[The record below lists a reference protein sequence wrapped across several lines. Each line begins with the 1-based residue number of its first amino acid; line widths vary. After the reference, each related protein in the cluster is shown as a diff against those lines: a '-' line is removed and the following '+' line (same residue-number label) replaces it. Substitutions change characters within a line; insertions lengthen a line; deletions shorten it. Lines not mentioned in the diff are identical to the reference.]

1 MPIDQGKAKK
11 LKGPSVADACAN
23 LTQPQGNLPIPG
35 QLTSSKRSPTI
46 APNDHKP
53 AIYPSRP
60 DRTPNP
66 PLKSTMYH
74 PSASLA
80 SPAQRVKQGFKSPV
94 NVDSCRLDAEQRRLP
109 TSGGSANIHWQS
121 NPHFPHGKSLCCLTA
136 WLLADVGTHHQ
147 GAPISNQLDHAQGS
161 ESSTTEQDGDRG
173 GQLSI
178 DVKITADI
186 TPLLT
191 DIAIHHQGAPI
202 SNQLAHAQASEPS
215 SLEQYLLGTNDGEG
229 GEQLSIDLNITTD
242 MKASK

>member
-1 MPIDQGKAKK
+1 M
-11 LKGPSVADACAN
+11 
-23 LTQPQGNLPIPG
+23 LT
-35 QLTSSKRSPTI
+35 
-46 APNDHKP
+46 P
-53 AIYPSRP
+53 AAS
-60 DRTPNP
+60 TPNN
-66 PLKSTMYH
+66 
-74 PSASLA
+74 
-80 SPAQRVKQGFKSPV
+80 VGFQH
-94 NVDSCRLDAEQRRLP
+94 LGALP
-109 TSGGSANIHWQS
+109 TSIGKAIHIF
-121 NPHFPHGKSLCCLTA
+121 HMVRVFV